1 VLAIANCANRNG
13 VASCG
18 VSSGQPRFPV
28 RLELRVVSSTR
39 GDVVSKKNRSVLLLS
54 LVPALLLGGVFAVA
68 QAQTVGSPAAQPTN
82 WSDPATWPNHKVPVA
97 GDKPTIG
104 RDKEVILDVSPPAL
118 LGLSID
124 GKLTFSNDADLELT
138 TEWIMLH
145 GELAIGSEASPHTRK
160 ATITLTNTVKN
171 EDVMAGMGDRGIM
184 ISGGTLNLHGDR
196 TNSWTKL
203 AGTAK
208 AGSTSIQVLDAAQW
222 RVGDE
227 IVLASTDFDP
237 RQAERR
243 TISAISGNKITLD
256 KKLEYMHFGKIT
268 FDVDERGEV
277 GLLTRN
283 IKIQASAD
291 AEQSFFGGHIMAMP
305 SSHMYVEGV
314 ELTRMGQNLTLA
326 RYPIHWHLVGDAK
339 GQYIKNAAIH
349 DTYNRCVT
357 VHGTNFLRVEN
368 NVTYNT
374 VGHCFFMEDGIEH
387 GNEFVHNLAIQ
398 TKCHTSR
405 PCDPTNL
412 APFGATAGT
421 NFNLTGQ
428 DSKEVLIPSDNT
440 ASSYWITNPDNVY
453 RDNVAAGSDSTGFWL
468 AFPQHPTGQFEGTEI
483 SKATWPSRTKLREFK
498 GNVAHSNF
506 DSFMGDRAP
515 RPDGHFAVGGYVSL
529 VDPTDANSAQAES
542 VVEDFTSYK
551 NRNNGIWAR
560 GELRLYK
567 NLKMADNGIGFTQA
581 SGNFGQS
588 AYTSRVIDSRFVG
601 ETDNIGNPTTPA
613 EKAYGRSLPEPAV
626 PDFPIRGY
634 EFYDY
639 HHELDNNT
647 FVNYQD
653 NATRKTGAISYLLFT
668 SFGMSSNNTVQRSKF
683 INAKPVYFPPIDNR
697 WSNDDYGN
705 AVYKTAVFKDKDGTI
720 TGIPNSTIV
729 NVTGI
734 DADKNCV
741 AKPTWNAV
749 VCKGDVGRMNV
760 GGGGGAIGFGG
771 FGGGG
776 GPPGAGAPG
785 GGGAPGAGGP
795 GGGAARTAAPG
806 PGAGPAAGAARPP
819 AQPVAYPIAPGGGR
833 IRGTRAPSGPPV
845 VLSRNGKEFT
855 ADGETN
861 VLAGSEY
868 KVTTERPSVN
878 INVKELDAGSWVMFE
893 LPGFTTADS
902 GTAVDSLDALRKASA
917 TSYYKDSG
925 SLWVK
930 LVSTG
935 DVLGSGPGHG
945 PGPGVTVK
953 VSR

>member
-1 VLAIANCANRNG
+1 MSTQHRSFLLASLLPA
-13 VASCG
+13 
-18 VSSGQPRFPV
+18 
-28 RLELRVVSSTR
+28 
-39 GDVVSKKNRSVLLLS
+39 VLLVS
-54 LVPALLLGGVFAVA
+54 ASAVV
-68 QAQTVGSPAAQPTN
+68 QAQNAGSPAAKPTN
-82 WSDPATWPNHKVPVA
+82 WSNPDTWPNRKVPVA
-97 GDKPTIG
+97 GDKVTIG

-118 LGLSID
+118 GGLSID
-124 GKLTFSNDADLELT
+124 GKLTFANDADLELT

-160 ATITLTNTVKN
+160 ATITLTNNVKG

-196 TNSWTKL
+196 TNTWTKL
-203 AGTAK
+203 ASTAT
-208 AGSTSIQVLDAAQW
+208 AGSISIQVLDAAGW

-227 IVLASTDFDP
+227 IVLASTDYDP

-243 TISAISGNKITLD
+243 AISAISGNTITLD
-256 KKLEYMHFGKIT
+256 KKLDYMHFGKIT

-291 AEQSFFGGHIMAMP
+291 AEQSFLGGHIMAMP
-305 SSHMYVEGV
+305 SSKMYVEGV
-314 ELTRMGQNLTLA
+314 ELQRMGQNLTLA

-339 GQYIKNAAIH
+339 GQYIRNAAIH

-357 VHGTNFLRVEN
+357 VHGTNNLQVEN

-374 VGHCFFMEDGIEH
+374 VGHCFFMEDGIET
-387 GNEFVHNLAIQ
+387 GNQFVRNLAIQ
-398 TKCHTSR
+398 TKCHTSK

-428 DSKEVLIPSDNT
+428 DSKDVLIPSDNT
-440 ASSYWITNPDNVY
+440 VSSFWITNPDNIY
-453 RDNVAAGSDSTGFWL
+453 RDNVAAGSDATGFWL
-468 AFPQHPTGQFEGTEI
+468 AFPEHPTGQFEGTNI
-483 SKATWPSRTKLREFK
+483 SKATWPRRTKLREFK

-515 RPDGHFAVGGYVSL
+515 RADGKFAVGGYVSL
-529 VDPTDANSAQAES
+529 VNPADANSAQAES

-551 NRNNGIWAR
+551 NRNSGIWAR

-588 AYTSRVIDSRFVG
+588 AYTSRVVDSRFVG
-601 ETDNIGNPTTPA
+601 ETENIGNPSTPA
-613 EKAYGRSLPEPAV
+613 EKAYGRSLPHPEVA
-626 PDFPIRGY
+626 DFPIRGY

-705 AVYKTAVFKDKDGTI
+705 TVYKTSVFNDKDGTI
-720 TGIPNSTIV
+720 TGVPNSYIV

-734 DADKNCV
+734 DADKSCE

-749 VCKGDVGRMNV
+749 VCKGDIGRMNV
-760 GGGGGAIGFGG
+760 GGGGGAVGFGG
-771 FGGGG
+771 FGAAAAVLVPVVPVPVPHEPELPALA
-776 GPPGAGAPG
+776 PPVLVQVPPEPLLLHLLSLPLPQVVVESEVPLHLQGRQSFS
-785 GGGAPGAGGP
+785 
-795 GGGAARTAAPG
+795 AAM
-806 PGAGPAAGAARPP
+806 ARSSPP
-819 AQPVAYPIAPGGGR
+819 TGKPTYE
-833 IRGTRAPSGPPV
+833 RAPST
-845 VLSRNGKEFT
+845 R
-855 ADGETN
+855 
-861 VLAGSEY
+861 
-868 KVTTERPSVN
+868 
-878 INVKELDAGSWVMFE
+878 
-893 LPGFTTADS
+893 
-902 GTAVDSLDALRKASA
+902 
-917 TSYYKDSG
+917 
-925 SLWVK
+925 
-930 LVSTG
+930 
-935 DVLGSGPGHG
+935 
-945 PGPGVTVK
+945 
-953 VSR
+953 

>member
-1 VLAIANCANRNG
+1 VFRTPNIAQYGRGPVTRAILLGYSGVHAMQKPYRPFFLA
-13 VASCG
+13 
-18 VSSGQPRFPV
+18 
-28 RLELRVVSSTR
+28 L
-39 GDVVSKKNRSVLLLS
+39 
-54 LVPALLLGGVFAVA
+54 LVPAFCLVSFSAV
-68 QAQTVGSPAAQPTN
+68 VEAAQTN
-82 WSDPATWPNHKVPVA
+82 WSDPASWPNRKVPVA
-97 GDKPTIG
+97 GEKVTIG
-104 RDKEVILDVSPPAL
+104 RDKDVVLDVSPPVL
-118 LGLSID
+118 GGLSIV
-124 GKLTFSNDADLELT
+124 GKLSFSNNADLELS

-145 GELAIGSEASPHTRK
+145 GELEIGTEAIPHTRK
-160 ATITLTNTVKN
+160 ATITLTDNVPK
-171 EDVMAGMGDRGIM
+171 EDVMGGMGDRGIM
-184 ISGGTLNLHGDR
+184 IAGGTLNLHGDR
-196 TNSWTKL
+196 TNAWTKL
-203 AGTAK
+203 AKTVA
-208 AGSTSIQVLDAAQW
+208 AGSNAIEVLNAAGW

-243 TISAISGNKITLD
+243 TIAAISGNTITLD
-256 KKLEYMHFGKIT
+256 KKLDYMHFGRIT
-268 FDVDERGEV
+268 FEVDQRGEV

-283 IKIQASAD
+283 VKIQASSD

-314 ELTRMGQNLTLA
+314 ELHRMGQNLTLA

-339 GQYIKNAAIH
+339 GQYIRNAAIH

-357 VHGTNFLRVEN
+357 VHGTHYLQVEN

-387 GNEFVHNLAIQ
+387 DNQFVRNLAIQ
-398 TKCHTSR
+398 TKCHTSK

-428 DSKEVLIPSDNT
+428 NSKEVLIPSDNT
-440 ASSYWITNPDNVY
+440 VSSFWITNPDNIY
-453 RDNVAAGSDSTGFWL
+453 RDNVAAGSDATGFWL
-468 AFPQHPTGQFEGTEI
+468 AFPEHPMGQFEGTDI
-483 SKATWPSRTKLREFK
+483 SKATWPRRTKLREFK
-498 GNVAHSNF
+498 GNVAHSSF
-506 DSFMGDRAP
+506 DGFMGDRAP
-515 RPDGHFAVGGYVSL
+515 RADGKFAVGGYISL
-529 VDPTDANSAQAES
+529 ANPADASSAQAES
-542 VVEDFTSYK
+542 VVEDYTSYK

-588 AYTSRVIDSRFVG
+588 AFTSRVVDSRFVG
-601 ETDNIGNPTTPA
+601 ETENIGNPRTDA
-613 EKAYGRSLPEPAV
+613 EKKAGRSLPFPEVA
-626 PDFPIRGY
+626 DFPIRAY

-668 SFGMSSNNTVQRSKF
+668 SFGMSSNNTVSRSKF

-705 AVYKTAVFKDKDGTI
+705 TVYKTSVFNDRDGTI
-720 TGIPNSTIV
+720 TGVANSYIV
-729 NVTGI
+729 NITGI
-734 DADKNCV
+734 DADKACEV
-741 AKPTWNAV
+741 KPTWNAA
-749 VCKGDVGRMNV
+749 VCKGDIGRMNV
-760 GGGGGAIGFGG
+760 GGGGAAVGFGG

-776 GPPGAGAPG
+776 AGAGGAGAGGPGAGAPR
-785 GGGAPGAGGP
+785 APA
-795 GGGAARTAAPG
+795 AAP
-806 PGAGPAAGAARPP
+806 ATFA
-819 AQPVAYPIAPGGGR
+819 IAPGGGR
-833 IRGTRAPSGPPV
+833 IRGTRAPAGPPV

-861 VLAGSEY
+861 VRAGTEY
-868 KVTTERPSVN
+868 KVTTARPAVN
-878 INVKELDAGSWVMFE
+878 INVKELDTGSWVMFE
-893 LPGFTTADS
+893 LPGFTKATS
-902 GTAVDSLDALRKASA
+902 GAEQSSLDALRKASA
-917 TSYYKDSG
+917 TSYYKGNG

-930 LVSTG
+930 VVSTG
-935 DVLGSGPGHG
+935 DVLGSGPGKG
-945 PGPGVTVK
+945 PGPGDSLQ